1 MTTDAEN
8 KVFTEIARIETMINS
23 EPMQRMRR
31 DVRASGAR
39 VIPKNAATIILLR
52 GEPGR
57 EELVMGRRN
66 RNLKFMPGAMV
77 FPGGRVDRGDW
88 RIPAADPLRPEVR
101 AKLLENLRGRPREAS
116 AHALGIAALRE
127 LHEETGHL
135 IGRKSDTLPNHPDW
149 QAYAGH
155 GLAPSLDSLRLLARA
170 VTPPGMHRRF
180 DTWFFVARL
189 DEHHVQPEGG
199 FTPSGELEELKWMT
213 PQAAMTEDTREITR
227 VMLVELINRLKDD
240 PKLDPAWPAPCYTT
254 VRDRFHRRL
263 M

>member
-8 KVFTEIARIETMINS
+8 KVSAEIARVQEMIS
-23 EPMQRMRR
+23 SAPMRRMRQKAL
-31 DVRASGAR
+31 ASGAR
-39 VIPKNAATIILLR
+39 VTPKNAATIILLR

-88 RIPAADPLRPEVR
+88 RVPAADPLRPEVR
-101 AKLLENLRGRPREAS
+101 AKLLENLRGRPGEAS

-135 IGRKSDTLPNHPDW
+135 IGRKSSMLSAHPDW
-149 QAYAGH
+149 KAYAEH
-155 GLAPSLDSLRLLARA
+155 GLAPSLDSLRLLGRA
-170 VTPPGMHRRF
+170 ITPSGVHRRF
-180 DTWFFVARL
+180 DTWFFVTRL
-189 DEHHVQPEGG
+189 NAYHVQPEGG
-199 FTPSGELEELKWMT
+199 FTPSGELEELKWLT
-213 PQAAMTEDTREITR
+213 PEAAMSADTREITR
-227 VMLVELINRLKDD
+227 VILVELMNRLRDD
-240 PKLDPAWPAPCYTT
+240 PNLDPAWPAPCYSTI
-254 VRDRFHRRL
+254 RDRFHRRL

>member
-1 MTTDAEN
+1 MKTDAEN
-8 KVFTEIARIETMINS
+8 KISAEIARIETMINS
-23 EPMQRMRR
+23 DSMQRTRR
-31 DVRASGAR
+31 NVRESGAR
-39 VIPKNAATIILLR
+39 VTPRNAASIILLR
-52 GEPGR
+52 GKPGN

-101 AKLLENLRGRPREAS
+101 AKILENLRGRPGEAS

-127 LHEETGHL
+127 LYEETGHL
-135 IGRKSDTLPNHPDW
+135 IGRENDTLPRHRDW
-149 QAYAGH
+149 KGYQGR

-170 VTPPGMHRRF
+170 ITPPGLHRRF

-189 DEHHVQPEGG
+189 DDYHIEPEEG
-199 FTPSGELEELKWMT
+199 FAPSGELEALKWLT
-213 PQAAMTEDTREITR
+213 PRDAMGADTREITR
-227 VMLVELINRLKDD
+227 VILVELANRLKED
-240 PKLDPAWPAPCYTT
+240 PKLSPDWPAPCYTT
-254 VRDRFHRRL
+254 VRDRFNRRL